1 MQNIATNFKDW
12 PIKDEI
18 WVLVDNRPGN
28 YSQAIGLAAELK
40 IPYRI
45 VNISYNLFSFLPN
58 KILCASLLGLTRETQ
73 NKFQQFG
80 YFPKLIIAAGRRSA
94 PVSLYLKKQS
104 QNRTKIVQIM
114 KPEILEDKFDFIILP
129 THDEYQHNEKNV
141 IRTLGSLTKT
151 NELMIEAEKEKF
163 AQWFADITKPKIA
176 LIIGGS
182 SKKTEFSKN
191 SAIKL
196 AQIAAK
202 ISKEMNAKLLVI
214 NSRRTGDELTSS
226 IKSALKGDFKFY
238 DWKKIKSDENPF
250 LAILGYSDFFI
261 VSGDSVSMISES
273 CSTGKPVYIF
283 DEKNIST
290 KKHRKFHQDLFLQ
303 NFAKKIDEKTCL
315 LENFSSK
322 KLNETKRA
330 AQIISASL
338 N

>member
-1 MQNIATNFKDW
+1 MQNFARNFTNW

-28 YSQAIGLAAELK
+28 YSQAIGLATELK

-58 KILCASLLGLTRETQ
+58 KILRENLFGLTSETQ
-73 NKFQQFG
+73 KKIQEFG

-104 QNRTKIVQIM
+104 QNRTKIAQIM
-114 KPEILEDKFDFIILP
+114 KPEIFEDKFDFIILP
-129 THDEYQHNEKNV
+129 THDEYHRDEKNV

-151 NELMIEAEKEKF
+151 NELTIAAEKEKF

-182 SKKTEFSKN
+182 SKKTEFTKN
-191 SAIKL
+191 SVIKL
-196 AQIAAK
+196 TQIASK
-202 ISKEMNAKLLVI
+202 IAKEMHAKLLVI
-214 NSRRTGDELTSS
+214 NSRRTRDELTDA
-226 IKSALKGDFKFY
+226 IKSALHGDFKLY

-290 KKHRKFHQDLFLQ
+290 KKHRKFHHDLFSQ
-303 NFAKKIDEKTCL
+303 NYAKKIDEKTCL

-322 KLNETKRA
+322 KLNETKRV